1 MLYAYAFIKKIIKKG
16 ENVRK
21 KLTRIEMNIYFYI
34 IIFIIGALF
43 GSFYTLAVYR
53 IPRKIDIVYTHSFCP
68 NCGHKLR
75 FFELIPVLSYIFLG
89 GKCKK
94 CKQPIR
100 PRYFILEILSGLT
113 FVLLAISLNLNVYNL
128 DINTII
134 KFCLIVLYFVA
145 IFLIAGIDKEE
156 RKIEKGVL
164 YYSFAVSSA
173 YIIYLCI
180 IGQTSIYRYV
190 MYLVALIILLIVDS
204 EKQIKEAKQ
213 SYLFQILMLIV
224 VMLINTGEF
233 VTLFSV
239 VIPLIAVFSV
249 KLFYCLK
256 NALNKSF
263 KIHKNMMEIYKFGYL
278 FCLSNVII
286 FICKLYFTNY

>member
-1 MLYAYAFIKKIIKKG
+1 M
-16 ENVRK
+16 NVF
-21 KLTRIEMNIYFYI
+21 FYI
-34 IIFIIGALF
+34 IIFIIGTLF

-53 IPRKIDIVYTHSFCP
+53 IPRKIDIIYTHSFCP
-68 NCGHKLR
+68 NCGHKLG

-113 FVLLAISLNLNVYNL
+113 FVALAISLKLDVYNL

-134 KFCLIVLYFVA
+134 KFCLIVLYFAA
-145 IFLIAGIDKEE
+145 IFLLAGIDKEE
-156 RKIEKGVL
+156 RRIEKGVL

-180 IGQTSIYRYV
+180 MGQTSIYRYV
-190 MYLVALIILLIVDS
+190 MYLVALITLLIVDS

-239 VIPLIAVFSV
+239 VIPLIAVFAIKS
-249 KLFYCLK
+249 FYFLK

-286 FICKLYFTNY
+286 FIFTLYFTNH